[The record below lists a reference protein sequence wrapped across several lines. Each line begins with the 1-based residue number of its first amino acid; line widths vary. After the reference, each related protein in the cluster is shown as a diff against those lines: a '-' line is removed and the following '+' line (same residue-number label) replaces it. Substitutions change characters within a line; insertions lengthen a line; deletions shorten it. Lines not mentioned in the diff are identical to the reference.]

1 MNALALSD
9 FSAASDLDERDEQLE
24 ALTLKFQHRVHF
36 FSRRV
41 ERGFGLAP
49 VWRDDLVS
57 AGFWGLLKA
66 LRNRR
71 PEAHAH
77 ELSAYVSRRIE
88 GAVIDEGRRILNR
101 LSNHANCDPFD
112 AEAGVAGEESEAE
125 WSLGVAAEDPEE
137 QADRHSRWLIVERS
151 FDGLEDSQRDLLL
164 AYASGD
170 SLAEI
175 AREDGSSPARL
186 QGRMTRVARQLRSRA
201 PELRRILRHEL

>member
-1 MNALALSD
+1 MYALALADS
-9 FSAASDLDERDEQLE
+9 SASPDLDEHDDQLE
-24 ALTLKFQHRVHF
+24 ALTLKFEHRVHF

-41 ERGFGLAP
+41 ERRFGLAP
-49 VWRDDLVS
+49 VWHDDLVS
-57 AGFWGLLKA
+57 AGYWGLLKA

-77 ELSAYVSRRIE
+77 ELSAYVSRRVE
-88 GAVIDEGRRILNR
+88 GAVIDEARQVLSR
-101 LSNHANCDPFD
+101 LSNHAHGDPFD
-112 AEAGVAGEESEAE
+112 PQAGVAGEGAEAE
-125 WSLGVAAEDPEE
+125 WSLAADADDPEE

-151 FDGLEDSQRDLLL
+151 FDGLEDRQRDLLL
-164 AYASGD
+164 AYAAGD

-186 QGRMTRVARQLRSRA
+186 QSQMTRVARQVRSRT